1 MGGTSYDIGFFQV
14 DHCKDPDD
22 ESLVVVKLAS
32 GRGRSLIL
40 DDIQSNSTKI
50 PKESPTNH
58 H

>member
-1 MGGTSYDIGFFQV
+1 MGFFQV

-22 ESLVVVKLAS
+22 ESLVVVNLAS
-32 GRGRSLIL
+32 GCGRSLIL